1 MYAILDIETTGG
13 KYNEEGITE
22 IAIHKFDGH
31 QVVDQFISLVN
42 PEKEIQPFVV
52 KLTGINNKMLRTAPK
67 FHEVAKRIV
76 EITQDTVLVAH
87 NAQFDYRILRTEFRR
102 LGYNFERKTLCT
114 VDLSQKLI
122 PEAESHSLGKL
133 VRSLGIAVSDRH
145 RANGDA
151 LATLKLFKVLLSK
164 DSDKTIIKDVIRKEA
179 HGELSDR
186 QLDIVESIPSETGVY
201 YMHDKDGEIIF
212 LGKSSNLKKRVNQHF
227 TKNGA
232 RGRQLQKA
240 TKKVSYEKTG
250 SELVALLK
258 EQEELVR
265 NRPRFNSKGPASHFS
280 YGVSVTTDEN
290 GYRILNAQK
299 LHHQNKGSRRRK
311 GNSHNAHNH
320 ANNPNRTNE
329 RNGEN
334 ELRTSSQNNQN
345 ECFATFNSLVA
356 AENFIY
362 KVTREF
368 RLCDKLNGISQ
379 AKKNCSKYDDG
390 ECEGACIQ
398 KEHPENYNE
407 RVSKAIDKY
416 SLKEKN
422 IVIVDKGRD
431 IGEYSA
437 LLIKDGHFKGLGFCD
452 LNHQINNIRILESL
466 ITPMN
471 GNGQAE
477 HIIASYLRKRKVL
490 KIMELEI

>member
-22 IAIHKFDGH
+22 IAIYKFDGH

-76 EITQDTVLVAH
+76 EITQDAVLVAH

-114 VDLSQKLI
+114 VDLSKKLI

-151 LATLKLFKVLLSK
+151 MATLKLFKILLTK

-212 LGKSSNLKKRVNQHF
+212 LGKSSNMKKRVNQHF

-232 RGRQLQKA
+232 KGRQLQKA

-250 SELVALLK
+250 SELVALKK
-258 EQEELVR
+258 ESPERYNQ
-265 NRPRFNSKGPASHFS
+265 K
-280 YGVSVTTDEN
+280 VSE
-290 GYRILNAQK
+290 
-299 LHHQNKGSRRRK
+299 
-311 GNSHNAHNH
+311 
-320 ANNPNRTNE
+320 
-329 RNGEN
+329 
-334 ELRTSSQNNQN
+334 
-345 ECFATFNSLVA
+345 
-356 AENFIY
+356 
-362 KVTREF
+362 
-368 RLCDKLNGISQ
+368 
-379 AKKNCSKYDDG
+379 
-390 ECEGACIQ
+390 
-398 KEHPENYNE
+398 
-407 RVSKAIDKY
+407 AIEKY
-416 SLKEKN
+416 SLCDKN

-431 IGEYSA
+431 IGEHSA
-437 LLIKDGHFKGLGFCD
+437 ILIKNGHFKGLGFYD
-452 LNHQINNIRILESL
+452 LNHQINNMHILES
-466 ITPMN
+466 IIVPMA
-471 GNGQAE
+471 GNDATK
-477 HIIASYLRKRKVL
+477 HIIETYLRKRRVS
-490 KIMELEI
+490 KILQLST